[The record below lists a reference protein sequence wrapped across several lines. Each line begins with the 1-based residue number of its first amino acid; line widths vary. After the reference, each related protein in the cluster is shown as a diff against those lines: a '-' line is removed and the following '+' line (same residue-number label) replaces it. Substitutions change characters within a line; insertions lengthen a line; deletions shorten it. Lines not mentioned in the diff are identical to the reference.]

1 MKTCKNNS
9 LLCSLFFLK
18 SDDSSE
24 NKSTEKTT
32 NSVKKQQNDIKIVGE
47 ISKGMLD
54 CYCLYYCRINL
65 SAYLINKQSIYYY
78 YIRLVLL
85 LVFVSK
91 L

>member
-1 MKTCKNNS
+1 M
-9 LLCSLFFLK
+9 FVIFLK

-54 CYCLYYCRINL
+54 CYCL
-65 SAYLINKQSIYYY
+65 
-78 YIRLVLL
+78 
-85 LVFVSK
+85 
-91 L
+91 